1 VFGIGGMAIGY
12 GEFTL
17 SGISL
22 CAIIALLLN
31 LLLPGGEGWRNKQ
44 LNDEPCMKDAA
55 TASAGAAT
63 RHLARARLDVST
75 RLAQ

>member
-1 VFGIGGMAIGY
+1 MTLVFGIGGMAIGY

-31 LLLPGGEGWRNKQ
+31 LVLPGGDGWRNKQ
-44 LNDEPCMKDAA
+44 LNEE
-55 TASAGAAT
+55 
-63 RHLARARLDVST
+63 V
-75 RLAQ
+75 